1 MTFEWN
7 FEFVDDAEGSYWMI
21 SEKGF
26 EKFKDDMLT
35 KSEVKDEINY
45 HIRFHKAHTDFPNQR
60 VIRVLKEIKTIL
72 MEKKHVY

>member
-1 MTFEWN
+1 MSFEWN
-7 FEFVDDAEGSYWMI
+7 FKFVDDAEGSYWMI

-35 KSEVKDEINY
+35 KSEVREEINW
-45 HIRFHKAHTDFPNQR
+45 HIRFNKAHSDFPNQR
-60 VIRVLKEIKTIL
+60 VVRVLKEIKRIL